1 MERTNNKNFKK
12 PKYEKSE
19 RNFDNDFKKS
29 KFEKGSFGGSSD
41 SRKPRTDS
49 FDRKP
54 KSDSFDRKPRN
65 DNFDRKSK
73 GDSFDRKPRNEN
85 YENRKPRDD
94 EDDDFNG
101 FVPNRKNI
109 FNEGLQL
116 EGRNAVLEALNSD
129 RDIDKIWVKKG
140 EIEGTLR
147 VIKAKAYERNI
158 VLQEVSIHKLDEIA
172 MTHNHQGVIAMCPAK
187 EYCSVDDILAKAEE
201 KNEPPFI
208 IILDGVTD
216 THNLG
221 AIIRSANCA
230 GVHGIIIPKRRAA
243 GLTGIVSK
251 TSAGAIEH
259 VLIAKVTN
267 IKNTITELQE
277 KGVWIYT
284 ADMSGDPIYKTDFKG
299 SVGLV
304 LGDESEGVSQ
314 IVQKASDFKVQ
325 IPMYGEISSLNVS
338 VAGSVLM
345 YEVVR
350 QRKFN

>member
-1 MERTNNKNFKK
+1 MEKTKYKPKNKEFKK
-12 PKYEKSE
+12 EKH
-19 RNFDNDFKKS
+19 
-29 KFEKGSFGGSSD
+29 
-41 SRKPRTDS
+41 
-49 FDRKP
+49 
-54 KSDSFDRKPRN
+54 
-65 DNFDRKSK
+65 K
-73 GDSFDRKPRNEN
+73 GD
-85 YENRKPRDD
+85 DD
-94 EDDDFNG
+94 LNG
-101 FVPNRKNI
+101 FVPNKRNI

-116 EGRNAVLEALNSD
+116 EGRNAVLEALSSG

-140 EIEGTLR
+140 EVEGTLR
-147 VIKAKAYERNI
+147 LIKSKAYDRNI
-158 VLQEVSIHKLDEIA
+158 VLQEVNINRLNEIA

-187 EYCSVDDILAKAEE
+187 EYCTIDDILNKAKE

-221 AIIRSANCA
+221 AIIRTANCA
-230 GVHGIIIPKRRAA
+230 GAHGIIIPKRRAA

-259 VLIAKVTN
+259 VLISKVTN
-267 IKNTITELQE
+267 IKNTVEELQQ
-277 KGVWIYT
+277 KGVWIYA
-284 ADMSGDPIYKTDFKG
+284 ADMEGAPIYKTDFKG
-299 SVGLV
+299 AVGLV
-304 LGDESEGVSQ
+304 LGDENEGVSQ

-350 QRKFN
+350 QRNF